1 MFSIIKALTLN
12 DDQLRQYYLTK
23 RRNYYEKNGAIPKF
37 IKLHNV
43 LHYIPIPVPLFCKI
57 TRIFKGIKL
66 SVLCDER
73 INNNESIIYACTHI
87 GGIDIETVFET
98 ISKPCWLFLGDPRE
112 VYRNLDGFML
122 GLNGVICVELN
133 DKIDRKIAKETAIG
147 LLQNGGN
154 LMIFPEG
161 AWNISVNKPV
171 MPMFPGTAEIA
182 IKSKAQIVPVAIECY
197 EKHMYVVIGKNIKT
211 NGVWED
217 KYELTE
223 YLRDV
228 LATLKWKIFENAG
241 TEQRKNIP
249 ENYRQIFIDNILNQ
263 NKVTSYTEKDVIDTM
278 FIDKNITEY
287 NVAFAHLNNLPANH
301 NTAFLLNKRLK

>member
-12 DDQLRQYYLTK
+12 DDELSKYHLTK
-23 RRNYYEKNGAIPKF
+23 RRHYYEKNGAVPKF
-37 IKLHNV
+37 IKLHNM
-43 LHYIPIPVPLFCKI
+43 LHYFPIPVPLFCKI
-57 TRIFKGIKL
+57 TRIIKGIKL

-73 INNNESIIYACTHI
+73 IKNNEPIIYACTHI
-87 GGIDIETVFET
+87 GGIDIETAFET
-98 ISKPCWLFLGDPRE
+98 ITKPCWLFLGDPRE
-112 VYRNLDGFML
+112 VYRNLDGLML
-122 GLNGVICVELN
+122 GINGVIYVELN
-133 DKIDRKIAKETAIG
+133 DKTDRKIAKETAVG

-171 MPMFPGTAEIA
+171 MSMFPGTAEIA
-182 IKSKAQIVPVAIECY
+182 IKSKAQIIPVAIECY
-197 EKHMYVVIGKNIKT
+197 EKHMYVAIGKNIKT

-228 LATLKWKIFENAG
+228 LATLKWEIFENRG
-241 TEQRKNIP
+241 IEQREKLP
-249 ENYRQIFIDNILNQ
+249 KNYRNTFMNNVFNQ
-263 NKVTSYTEKDVIDTM
+263 DKVTSYTEKDVIDTM

-287 NVAFAHLNNLPANH
+287 NDAFAHLQNITANH